1 MSEPAPQVAQPPA
14 AAGQQEAALAHA
26 PRYRSKHLP
35 DAPVPCSLLGEKAV
49 RARGTMGPGSREEL
63 VSTSK
68 WLRAHEHE
76 PRLPQPAKPAPKE
89 RRKAPLVP
97 RDEAPLMGMS
107 SGKDFVQTNVLE
119 ATQAA
124 PKYKEQEEVRYVF
137 KPHFG
142 ELPPYLRQRNKELAE
157 QRAAAERAKQPPP
170 EEGVQVLQGEEL
182 AELVRHLKLKWQSL
196 NEVYVRLPCVLDT
209 PSKRRRKE
217 ELEAQLA
224 EIERDVRML
233 SKATSVRIST
243 A

>member
-1 MSEPAPQVAQPPA
+1 
-14 AAGQQEAALAHA
+14 
-26 PRYRSKHLP
+26 
-35 DAPVPCSLLGEKAV
+35 
-49 RARGTMGPGSREEL
+49 MGPGSGEEL
-63 VSTSK
+63 VSTSN
-68 WLRAHEHE
+68 WLKAHEHE
-76 PRLPQPAKPAPKE
+76 PRLPQPAKPALKE
-89 RRKAPLVP
+89 RRKAQLVP
-97 RDEAPLMGMS
+97 RDEAPLMGLS

-119 ATQAA
+119 ATQVA

-142 ELPPYLRQRNKELAE
+142 ELPPYLRQRKKELEE

-182 AELVRHLKLKWQSL
+182 EGLVHHLKLKWQSL
-196 NEVYVRLPCVLDT
+196 NEAYVRLPCVLDT

-233 SKATSVRIST
+233 SKATAVRIST